1 MYQELI
7 RLVYI
12 SHYLPEKVSLGEC
25 LKIQDTAIQN
35 NERLGITGMFYV
47 NVTGFLQVL
56 EGPSSKVN
64 NLFLK
69 VSNDPRHCNV
79 EILEVSPAIR
89 RYFADWK
96 MKLVNRKTIPE
107 GVLEFFRS
115 KYGKAEDGEIP
126 ILLTPYLR
134 LTFSKVWQFLSEC
147 MKKEL
152 E

>member
-1 MYQELI
+1 MDQELV

-12 SHYLPEKVSLGEC
+12 SHHLPEKISLGEC
-25 LKIQDTAIQN
+25 LSIQDISVKN
-35 NERLGITGMFYV
+35 NERLGITGMLYV
-47 NVTGFLQVL
+47 NGTGFSQVL

-69 VSNDPRHCNV
+69 VSNEPRHCNV
-79 EILEVSPAIR
+79 EILEVSPTTR

-107 GVLEFFRS
+107 GVLEFFRA

-126 ILLTPYLR
+126 IPLDPIPALSLLKDLAVLVR
-134 LTFSKVWQFLSEC
+134 MHEKGA
-147 MKKEL
+147 
-152 E
+152 

>member
-1 MYQELI
+1 MDQELI

-12 SHYLPEKVSLGEC
+12 SHHLPEKISLGEC

-35 NERLGITGMFYV
+35 NERLGITGMLYV
-47 NVTGFLQVL
+47 NGTGFLQVL

-79 EILEVSPAIR
+79 EILEVSPVTK

-96 MKLVNRKTIPE
+96 MKLVNRQTIPD
-107 GVLEFFRS
+107 GVLEFFKT
-115 KYGKAEDGEIP
+115 KYGSLQDGEVPIPLDP
-126 ILLTPYLR
+126 ILA
-134 LTFSKVWQFLSEC
+134 LSLLNDLAVLVRMHE
-147 MKKEL
+147 KGA
-152 E
+152 